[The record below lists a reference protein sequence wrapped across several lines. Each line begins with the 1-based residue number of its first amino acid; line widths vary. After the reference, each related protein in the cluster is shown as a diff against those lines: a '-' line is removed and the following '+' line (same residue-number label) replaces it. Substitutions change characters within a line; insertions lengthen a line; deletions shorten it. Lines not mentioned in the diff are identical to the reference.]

1 MNQRSRNRATQD
13 GLPLSLRTTT
23 ERRPSPA
30 LRNGLALGLSA
41 AMLAPAVALAQDAG
55 DRTRTLSTINVEA
68 EAIEPN
74 PNAEPGV
81 PYKAR
86 YSGDE
91 RHTRPIAETTQ
102 NITVLTKPQIE
113 ESGFSD
119 LREILDAQPGIT
131 LGTGENGNAFGD
143 RYIIRGQEARS
154 DVFVDGLR
162 DPGMTIRESF
172 ATEQV
177 EITKGP
183 NSSFAGR
190 GTSGGAVNSITKQAT
205 TDFDYTRL
213 STGFGTDRHT
223 RLTVDTNKVFSDKA
237 AVRLNALYGYEE
249 VPDRGPADRQ
259 RRGLALSGLF
269 KPTDKLSVV
278 VDYYGLR
285 ARDNPDLGG
294 FMVGTSPNRR
304 PASNPPVYAQDP
316 DFLSSDV
323 DTLTGRIRYLFS
335 ADTRLTNITRVGRSV
350 NGYVATGAR
359 ASTTH
364 ASSAGGVYDT
374 VSLSTHQGWQE
385 VDYVANQT
393 NLFLDRTIGGKRHEI
408 ILGLEFTDHKVLNGV
423 YDVSN
428 AGANC
433 RVGGRGGVSDG
444 WCITDASGA
453 LLPGVNTIMNR
464 QIDKGRW
471 DVDWNV
477 RTVSLSA
484 MDTVDLS
491 DRWTAFGGL
500 RYDHFDFDTVTQN
513 NALEPTRYRY
523 SDGLVNGHLG
533 LSYKIRPDAQVYA
546 SFATASDI
554 NGGESDLGTSCGYGG
569 ICVDPD
575 NGVGIAS
582 SKPETTRS
590 FELGTKWNVMDGR
603 LLATAA
609 VFQIDKS
616 DVMEQAV
623 GSTGYES
630 TGALN
635 TGGNR
640 VRGLEL
646 GLVGQLTDKLTAQA
660 GVAFMKSKV
669 TDSNDPD
676 SVGKR
681 LSNFADRSAFLQL
694 KYQATE
700 GFAFGANLRHES
712 KKYAGQPDAAAGD
725 EPIPSYTVFNLF
737 ASYRFNKNLDAR
749 LNVGNVTDR
758 DYYLA
763 GYRSGS
769 FLYKGDARNARLTLN
784 YQF

>member
-1 MNQRSRNRATQD
+1 MNARARNRARSHGT
-13 GLPLSLRTTT
+13 PLSLRAPAATRT
-23 ERRPSPA
+23 SPA
-30 LRNGLALGLSA
+30 VRTGLAVGLST
-41 AMLAPAVALAQDAG
+41 AMLVPAAALAADET
-55 DRTRTLSTINVEA
+55 DRTRTMATVNVEA

-102 NITVLTKPQIE
+102 NITVLTRPQIE
-113 ESGFSD
+113 DSGFSD

-223 RLTVDTNKVFSDKA
+223 RLTLDANKVFSDKA

-249 VPDRGPADRQ
+249 VPGRGPADRE

-304 PASNPPVYAQDP
+304 PAANPPVYAQEQ

-359 ASTTH
+359 ATTANA
-364 ASSAGGVYDT
+364 ASPGGAYDT
-374 VSLSTHQGWQE
+374 ISLSTHQGWQK

-428 AGANC
+428 SGSNC
-433 RVGGRGGVSDG
+433 LVSGRGGTSAG

-453 LLPGVNTIMNR
+453 LLPGIDSIMNR
-464 QIDKGRW
+464 RIDKGRW

-500 RYDHFDFDTVTQN
+500 RYDRFDFDTVTQN
-513 NALEPTRYRY
+513 SALEPTRYRY

-569 ICVDPD
+569 ICVDPAS
-575 NGVGIAS
+575 GVGIAS

-609 VFQIDKS
+609 LFQIEKS

-635 TGGNR
+635 TGANR

-646 GLVGQLTDKLTAQA
+646 GLVGRLTERLTAQA
-660 GVAFMKSKV
+660 GVTFMKSKV
-669 TDSNDPD
+669 TESNNPA
-676 SVGKR
+676 SVGRR

-700 GFAFGANLRHES
+700 GFAFGANVRHES
-712 KKYAGQPDAAAGD
+712 QKYAGQPDAAAGD
-725 EPIPSYTVFNLF
+725 DPIPSYTVFNLF
-737 ASYRFNKNLDAR
+737 ASYRFNRNLDAR

-763 GYRSGS
+763 GYRSGA